1 MRLGTGKNLR
11 SVESLLALLGGIT
24 CFLVVVI
31 VLCLFVARQPTT
43 LLMAALESAIAPLAF
58 AVVQYTKR

>member
-1 MRLGTGKNLR
+1 MGLERRKPLR

-43 LLMAALESAIAPLAF
+43 LLMTALESAIAPLAF
-58 AVVQYTKR
+58 AVIQYTMK